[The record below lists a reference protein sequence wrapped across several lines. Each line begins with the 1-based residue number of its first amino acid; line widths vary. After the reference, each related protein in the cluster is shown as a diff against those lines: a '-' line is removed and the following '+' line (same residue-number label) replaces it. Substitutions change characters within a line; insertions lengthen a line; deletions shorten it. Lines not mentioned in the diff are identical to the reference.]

1 MKTVLLILILSFQAE
16 AKETYTHY
24 FCENENHLYKLSQN
38 DIEVFKKGP
47 EPDSKAFCQKL
58 KNRPQKQT
66 FKTGPAIV
74 LQGKKLNE

>member
-1 MKTVLLILILSFQAE
+1 MKTVLLILILSFQAK
-16 AKETYTHY
+16 AKQTYTHY
-24 FCENENHLYKLSQN
+24 FCENENQLYRLTEN
-38 DIEVFKKGP
+38 DIQNFKTGP

-74 LQGKKLNE
+74 LEGKKINE